1 MDIHIS
7 QLTAVKKGILW
18 LVSPDCITG
27 SSVQLIELKCFLKLS
42 TDRTYVLTSL
52 LLGQY
57 IKASVWDFPLMTSLS
72 VNK

>member
-7 QLTAVKKGILW
+7 QLAAVKKGILW

-27 SSVQLIELKCFLKLS
+27 SSVQLIESKCFLKLS